1 MDRIVTVISYTLG
14 TLIGLAIVG
23 VMLAWPVQMLL
34 NRLVPVLIPGAAA
47 WHIGFWEAW
56 GLSALCGLLFKDG
69 SQVKMDTSGPVKRK
83 DPLDDEIQTLVKAH
97 TILEKRRKERGEVD
111 EQ

>member
-1 MDRIVTVISYTLG
+1 MDRIVTAISYTLG

-23 VMLAWPVQMLL
+23 VMFAWPVQLLL
-34 NRLVPVLIPGAAA
+34 NWLVPVLIPGAAA

-56 GLSALCGLLFKDG
+56 GLSALCGLLFKDSG
-69 SQVKMDTSGPVKRK
+69 QSKMDTSRPVKKK

>member
-1 MDRIVTVISYTLG
+1 MDRIVTAISYTLG
-14 TLIGLAIVG
+14 MLIGLAIVG
-23 VMLAWPVQMLL
+23 VMFAWPVQLLL
-34 NRLVPVLIPGAAA
+34 NWLVPVLIPGAAA

-56 GLSALCGLLFKDG
+56 GLAALCGLLFKDS
-69 SQVKMDTSGPVKRK
+69 SQVKMDMPDVKKK

>member
-23 VMLAWPVQMLL
+23 VMLAWPVQLLL
-34 NRLVPVLIPGAAA
+34 NWLVPVLIPGAAE
-47 WHIGFWEAW
+47 WYIGFWEAW
-56 GLSALCGLLFKDG
+56 GLSALCGLLFKE
-69 SQVKMDTSGPVKRK
+69 SVHVKMDASETVKKK

>member
-1 MDRIVTVISYTLG
+1 MDRIVTAISYTLG
-14 TLIGLAIVG
+14 MLIGLTIVG
-23 VMLAWPVQMLL
+23 VMFAWPVQLLL
-34 NRLVPVLIPGAAA
+34 NWLVPVLIPGAAA

-56 GLSALCGLLFKDG
+56 GLSALCGLLFKDS
-69 SQVKMDTSGPVKRK
+69 SQVKMDTPDVKKK